1 MPTKKNSYISWIGEN
16 LIESAKNFESSLS
29 NLLQVETKKIS
40 YILEGLDEASLN
52 DDTDELCN
60 INDMLCETLKYVE
73 NIQDVLSKK
82 TLVGL
87 YALNYDE
94 LKDTPSNISIKTDE
108 CELQP
113 EKELDIVPESI
124 EDTNTNNYP
133 EDIINI
139 DNNSDLLQ
147 IEDNLNQED
156 SLEVGAS
163 SNIPY
168 EIIDLDIQLSGNGEI
183 IINNIEDTN
192 EPTTSNETYD
202 YDQDLISKDKII
214 YPPANQKV
222 SSNIINDENIPKKSS
237 SNVKKVLNIID
248 DQSSV
253 KPNTSPKVDVKFDNL
268 IEIQIDTSNKYPEP
282 IPQTK
287 NIANDNITNKSINTI
302 AEYTACKAP
311 KDIELSEDEKS
322 LVESFG
328 FFKDYYKV

>member
-29 NLLQVETKKIS
+29 NLLQIETKKIS

-52 DDTDELCN
+52 DDADELCN

-94 LKDTPSNISIKTDE
+94 LKDTTSNISIKTHE
-108 CELQP
+108 CEPQP
-113 EKELDIVPESI
+113 AIELNVIPEI
-124 EDTNTNNYP
+124 MEDTNTASYP
-133 EDIINI
+133 KDIINI
-139 DNNSDLLQ
+139 DNNSNLLQ

-156 SLEVGAS
+156 LLDVSDS
-163 SNIPY
+163 FNSPY
-168 EIIDLDIQLSGNGEI
+168 EIIDLDIQLSDNGKI
-183 IINNIEDTN
+183 TINSIEDTN
-192 EPTTSNETYD
+192 ETTPSNETYD
-202 YDQDLISKDKII
+202 SDQDLIFKDKII

-222 SSNIINDENIPKKSS
+222 SSNIINDENISKKSS
-237 SNVKKVLNIID
+237 ANIKKVLNIIED
-248 DQSSV
+248 HNSV

-268 IEIQIDTSNKYPEP
+268 IEIQIDTNNKYPEP
-282 IPQTK
+282 IHQTK
-287 NIANDNITNKSINTI
+287 NISNDNITNKPIDTI
-302 AEYTACKAP
+302 TEYTACETP
-311 KDIELSEDEKS
+311 KDINLSDDERS